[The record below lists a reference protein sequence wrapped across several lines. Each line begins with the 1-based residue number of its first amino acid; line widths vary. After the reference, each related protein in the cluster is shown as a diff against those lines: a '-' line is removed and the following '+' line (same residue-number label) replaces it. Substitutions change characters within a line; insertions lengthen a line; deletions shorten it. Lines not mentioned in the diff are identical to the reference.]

1 MMTIRR
7 FYPAALMLAGALSL
21 LLPAGASAQ
30 KRQRDLLTRDEI
42 QASPQRDLSL
52 LQALRSLRPRF
63 VQVAQSQT
71 SFGVTAVAKA
81 VVYIDGM
88 REENADELST
98 IRAGDV
104 DEVRYLDPTQAATEY
119 GPTASGGALV
129 IKLHKGTRV
138 RDTTDVAR
146 AGLPPR

>member
-7 FYPAALMLAGALSL
+7 FYPAALILAGALSIV
-21 LLPAGASAQ
+21 LPAEASAQ

-42 QASPQRDLSL
+42 QASPQRDLNL
-52 LQALRSLRPRF
+52 LQALRSLRPKF
-63 VQVAQSQT
+63 VQVAPTQT
-71 SFGVTAVAKA
+71 SFGATMVSKA

-88 REENADELST
+88 REENVDELST

-104 DEVRYLDPTQAATEY
+104 DEVRYLDPSQAATEY
-119 GPTASGGALV
+119 GPTAGGGALV
-129 IKLHKGTRV
+129 IKMHKGARV

-146 AGLPPR
+146 AGPSPR